1 MAKFRTVNTRF
12 WSDGYIEGLDPS
24 EKLLYL
30 YLLTNPNTDI
40 CGIYE
45 LSLRDMAFHTGFDKD
60 MLMKI
65 LGRFQYDEKVYYFH
79 GWIVIKNFIKNQ
91 IVNPKVKLGI
101 ERSLKTVPAK
111 VWIEIVKIQTLKE
124 VYDSLHI
131 DYYSLSRPN
140 FNLNSNSNLNSN
152 GQQENQN
159 YPPPVDNS
167 RRYGNGLV
175 PLGDIIKN

>member
-65 LGRFQYDEKVYYFH
+65 LGRFQYDEKVYYF
-79 GWIVIKNFIKNQ
+79 
-91 IVNPKVKLGI
+91 
-101 ERSLKTVPAK
+101 
-111 VWIEIVKIQTLKE
+111 
-124 VYDSLHI
+124 DC
-131 DYYSLSRPN
+131 
-140 FNLNSNSNLNSN
+140 
-152 GQQENQN
+152 
-159 YPPPVDNS
+159 
-167 RRYGNGLV
+167 
-175 PLGDIIKN
+175 